1 MNTPAPDPH
10 PAAGRALDTPIR
22 GMATGLRT
30 AVLLAFALAVAGA
43 LVPGRAGRVAA
54 ACMMSLIVAV
64 PLIRVFALGVHW
76 LRAGDRRFAGA
87 ALGLL
92 AIVGTGALVAML

>member
-1 MNTPAPDPH
+1 MNAPPPEGQPAPL
-10 PAAGRALDTPIR
+10 RALDTPIR
-22 GMATGLRT
+22 GLAPGLRA
-30 AVLLAFALAVAGA
+30 AVLLAFTLAVAGA

-54 ACMMSLIVAV
+54 ICMMSLIVAV
-64 PLIRVFALGVHW
+64 PLLRVLALGWHW

-92 AIVGTGALVAML
+92 AIVGAGALVAML